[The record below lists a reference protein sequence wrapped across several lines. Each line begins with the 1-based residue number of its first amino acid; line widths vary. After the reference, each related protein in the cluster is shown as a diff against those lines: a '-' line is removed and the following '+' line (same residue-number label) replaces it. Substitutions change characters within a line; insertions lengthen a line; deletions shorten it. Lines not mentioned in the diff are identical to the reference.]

1 MKGNLLG
8 FDAEEKKTIEDR
20 KGNFA
25 IVAGVRRQAAYTMM
39 KLLRCVVVAWHQ
51 EFGHDEIKSVG
62 LALCDILVKKIIEE
76 GRSLDGKVAFEA
88 KHTQTITMI
97 PT

>member
-8 FDAEEKKTIEDR
+8 FDAEEKKTIEDC
-20 KGNFA
+20 KGDFA
-25 IVAGVRRQAAYTMM
+25 IVAGIRRQAAYTMM
-39 KLLRCVVVAWHQ
+39 KLLRCVVVASHQ
-51 EFGHDEIKSVG
+51 ENGHDEIKSVG
-62 LALCDILVKKIIEE
+62 LALCDIIVKQIIEE